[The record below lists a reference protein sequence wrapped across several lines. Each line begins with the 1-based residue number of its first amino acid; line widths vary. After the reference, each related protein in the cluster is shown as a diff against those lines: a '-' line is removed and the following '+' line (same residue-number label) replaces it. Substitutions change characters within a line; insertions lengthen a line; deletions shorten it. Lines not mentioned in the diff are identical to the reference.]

1 MCLPEVGLNSVL
13 TIQIDQLGAAKGKRA
28 AASREA
34 AAGAL
39 GLLCDPDAARIL
51 VHWLSIS

>member
-34 AAGAL
+34 AAGTL

-51 VHWLSIS
+51 VRWLSIS